1 MYNIILAASN
11 QKDMLF
17 QMLPLALVFVVIYFL
32 MIRPQ
37 SKRQKELAKFRDEL
51 KNGDKVVTAG
61 GIYGKVVGIK
71 ETQIILQ
78 VDTNTRIKVDKS
90 SVLRDMSDAPEE
102 KK

>member
-11 QKDMLF
+11 QNMLF

-51 KNGDKVVTAG
+51 KNGDKVVTTG